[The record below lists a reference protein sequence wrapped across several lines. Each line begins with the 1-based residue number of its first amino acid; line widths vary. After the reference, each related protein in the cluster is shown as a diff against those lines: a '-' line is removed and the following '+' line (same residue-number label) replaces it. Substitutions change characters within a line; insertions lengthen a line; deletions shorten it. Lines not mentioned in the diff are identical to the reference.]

1 MPKFSILVAL
11 PLIPPAERRIFMRE
25 RNNRMTL
32 RLNDKECESLA
43 KASEKVGVPREAY
56 LRMLIMGTQPK
67 EKPSADFYGMMKELN
82 SIGNSLNQIATVAN
96 SKSFINVKAYEENAC
111 KLNGFILE
119 ISKAVFIPERRDD
132 KWLLQEFGL

>member
-1 MPKFSILVAL
+1 
-11 PLIPPAERRIFMRE
+11 MRE

-43 KASEKVGVPREAY
+43 KSAEKVGIPREAY

-67 EKPSADFYGMMKELN
+67 EKPSADFYGMMIELN
-82 SIGNSLNQIATVAN
+82 AIGNSLNQIAKVAN
-96 SKSFINVKAYEENAC
+96 SKGFINVKAYEENAC
-111 KLNGFILE
+111 KLNKFITE
-119 ISKAVFIPERRDD
+119 ISKVVFVPERRDD